1 LGQQQQQP
9 GNNNS
14 HGLSKKNCHG
24 KKKPQQGAA
33 KLVAPATNDDYTS
46 KDAGFVF
53 TAKSGTEQVNS
64 LATSPNAI
72 LAISHDPCPRPKN

>member
-14 HGLSKKNCHG
+14 QGPSKKNRCG

-33 KLVAPATNDDYTS
+33 KSVALATNNDDYTR

-53 TAKSGTEQVNS
+53 MAKARTEQVN
-64 LATSPNAI
+64 TPNAI
-72 LAISHDPCPRPKN
+72 LAISHNPRPRPEN